1 MSCGGCA
8 CAVITPSYPR
18 AITHSTHLRASL
30 DPSSH
35 FIELIYNRQEAAR
48 SLVAILS
55 STEVS
60 AEGSDGP
67 EGLRERGQQLPV
79 DFSKAQTEPLLITT
93 NTSPGMNYAF
103 LV

>member
-1 MSCGGCA
+1 M
-8 CAVITPSYPR
+8 
-18 AITHSTHLRASL
+18 THLRASL

-35 FIELIYNRQEAAR
+35 FIELICNGQEAAQC
-48 SLVAILS
+48 SILVAILS
-55 STEVS
+55 TIEVS

-93 NTSPGMNYAF
+93 NTGPAMNYAF

>member
-1 MSCGGCA
+1 MLPWIHPHTLLSSSVTGRRLPGA
-8 CAVITPSYPR
+8 
-18 AITHSTHLRASL
+18 ASL
-30 DPSSH
+30 
-35 FIELIYNRQEAAR
+35 
-48 SLVAILS
+48 LVAILS
-55 STEVS
+55 TTEVS

-93 NTSPGMNYAF
+93 NTGPAMNYAF